1 MARRPRF
8 FAPGILY
15 HVIVRGNHKQ
25 KTFLSPQD
33 YEVYGERLAR
43 YRNKFHVSLH
53 AFCLMPNHVH
63 LLLECAEE
71 PLSKFMQGIQQS
83 YTQYFNRVYK
93 KVGHLFQGRYKAII
107 CDKDEYLLTL
117 VRYIHLNPVRSKL
130 VERPEQYKY
139 SGHRVFLKGKATNV
153 VDPTFVLKL
162 MGGRRSYKRFVL
174 DGLGDGHQEE
184 YYELRGQQILGA
196 DEFEREL
203 KKESEG
209 KNEPQNKKP
218 LSKVFELMAQGMRV
232 DPQVLRG
239 PDRSWKVSKIRIVL
253 VYVLIRRLGFGV
265 SEVAAYL
272 KRDPTTLTSLVSRLS
287 NRTQSER
294 ALREEIERLSRIV

>member
-8 FAPGILY
+8 FAPGVLY

-25 KTFLSPQD
+25 KTFLSAQD
-33 YEVYGERLAR
+33 YEVYSERLAR

-83 YTQYFNRVYK
+83 YTQYFNRAYK

-139 SGHRVFLKGKATNV
+139 SGHRVFLKGKPTNV
-153 VDPTFVLKL
+153 VDPTFVLNL
-162 MGGRRSYKRFVL
+162 MGGRRSYERFVL

-184 YYELRGQQILGA
+184 FYELRDQQILGA

-209 KNEPQNKKP
+209 KNEPRNKKP
-218 LSKVFELMAQGMRV
+218 LGKVFELVAQGMRV

-239 PDRSWKVSKIRIVL
+239 PDRSWKVSKLRTLL

-272 KRDPTTLTSLVSRLS
+272 KRDPATLIALVSRLS
-287 NRTQSER
+287 NRTQSEL
-294 ALREEIERLSRIV
+294 ALREEIERLTKIV

>member
-1 MARRPRF
+1 MARRPRL

-15 HVIVRGNHKQ
+15 HVIVRGNHQQ
-25 KTFLSPQD
+25 KTFVSPQD
-33 YEVYGERLAR
+33 YEVYNERLAR

-83 YTQYFNRVYK
+83 YTQYYNRTYK

-107 CDKDEYLLTL
+107 CDKDEYLLAL

-139 SGHRVFLKGKATNV
+139 SGHCVFLKGKPTNV
-153 VDPTFVLKL
+153 VDPTFVLKV
-162 MGGRRSYKRFVL
+162 MGGRKSYERFVL
-174 DGLGDGHQEE
+174 DGLREGHKEA
-184 YYELRGQQILGA
+184 YYELRDQQILGA
-196 DEFEREL
+196 DEFAREL
-203 KKESEG
+203 KKETRGTYEAQ
-209 KNEPQNKKP
+209 EKKP
-218 LSKVFELMAQGMRV
+218 IGKVIELVAQRMRV

-239 PDRSWKVSKIRIVL
+239 PDRSWQVSKKRTLL

-265 SEVAAYL
+265 GEVADYL
-272 KRDPTTLTSLVSRLS
+272 RRDPTTLTTLVSRLS
-287 NRTQSER
+287 NRTQREQ
-294 ALREEIERLSRIV
+294 ALREEIESLARIV

>member
-8 FAPGILY
+8 FAPGVLY

-25 KTFLSPQD
+25 KTFFSPQD
-33 YEVYGERLAR
+33 YEVYSERLTR

-53 AFCLMPNHVH
+53 AYCLMPNHVH

-83 YTQYFNRVYK
+83 YTQYFNRAYN

-107 CDKDEYLLTL
+107 CDKDEYLLAL
-117 VRYIHLNPVRSKL
+117 VRYIHLNPVRSNL

-139 SGHRVFLKGKATNV
+139 SGHRVILKGKPTNV
-153 VDPTFVLKL
+153 MDPTFVLKL
-162 MGGRRSYKRFVL
+162 MGGRRSYGRFVL

-184 YYELRGQQILGA
+184 YYELRDQQILGPE
-196 DEFEREL
+196 EFEREL

-209 KNEPQNKKP
+209 RNEEQNKKP
-218 LSKVFELMAQGMRV
+218 LGKVFESVAQRMKV

-239 PDRSWKVSKIRIVL
+239 PDRSWKVSKIRTVL
-253 VYVLIRRLGFGV
+253 VYVLIRRFGFGV
-265 SEVAAYL
+265 REVAAYL
-272 KRDPTTLTSLVSRLS
+272 KRDPTTLTTLVSRLS

-294 ALREEIERLSRIV
+294 ALREEIERLAKIV